1 MKSLPTL
8 REKLPGLCRAF
19 AHLWPYVRK
28 HRLLLAMSLAALIF
42 QAVCQALEPWPLK
55 YVFDALAHT
64 KRAGRLPD
72 LPALHNLSRGRL
84 IALGTL
90 AILTIAGLR
99 VLADYAGSIGLAV
112 LGNRV
117 LTRVRGDLYR
127 HLQRLPLAFHTR
139 SRSGELV
146 LRVIADIN
154 QFKSVLIDAAL
165 PLAARLL
172 VLVLMF
178 GMMFWLNWKLTLVVL
193 AMLPLFGLSTL
204 RLSRRVQ
211 HSAKAQ
217 RKRDGSMAATA
228 TETMGAIQ
236 LVQALSLEEHFAAQ
250 FTRQN
255 QESQKEDVKALR
267 WSAAL
272 GRGIGFLIAACTA
285 AVLWFGAR
293 LVLRGELTPGE
304 LLIFLA
310 YMRST
315 LKPVQELSRV
325 SSRLARGTAAGER
338 VFDLLETPLEVHD
351 LPGAVAAPPFQGAV
365 RFDQVRFAYQ
375 PGQRVLEGVDFEIAP
390 GRRVALVGPSGIG
403 KSTLVNLLLRFY
415 DPSEG
420 RVLIDGHD
428 VREYTLASLRAQ
440 ISVVLQDTVL
450 FATTVRDNI
459 GYGRPGSGTEAIEE
473 AARLANADE
482 FIRALPQGYNT
493 VLGERGVTLSGG
505 QRQRIAIA
513 RAALRRAPILVLDE
527 PTTGLDDDNERAVL
541 DALDDLAEDRT
552 AFFITHDLQLAA
564 RADLILYLEG
574 GRVVE
579 RGSHAELIQAGGR
592 YATLYTQQLPLAAS
606 PPAVNGTPFPLS
618 SALATGRSAGRST
631 TTDDSSAARQL
642 R

>member
-8 REKLPGLCRAF
+8 HEKLPGLRRVL

-28 HRLLLAMSLAALIF
+28 HRLLLAVSLAALVF

-55 YVFDALAHT
+55 YVFDTLAHT
-64 KRAGRLPD
+64 KRAGRLPEFS
-72 LPALHNLSRGRL
+72 ALHSLSRGRL
-84 IALGTL
+84 ISLGAL
-90 AILTIAGLR
+90 AFLTIAGLR
-99 VLADYAGSIGLAV
+99 VLADYAGSVGLAI

-117 LTRVRGDLYR
+117 LTRIRGELYR

-146 LRVIADIN
+146 LRVIGDVN

-165 PLAARLL
+165 PLATRLL
-172 VLVLMF
+172 VLVLMI
-178 GMMFWLNWKLTLVVL
+178 GVMFWLNWKLTLVVL
-193 AMLPLFGLSTL
+193 AMLPVFGLSTL
-204 RLSRRVQ
+204 RVTRRVQ
-211 HSAKAQ
+211 QSVRAQ
-217 RKRDGSMAATA
+217 RQRDGSMAATA

-236 LVQALSLEEHFAAQ
+236 LVQALSLEEHFAEQ
-250 FTRQN
+250 FSRQN
-255 QESQKEDVKALR
+255 KESQKQDIKALR

-272 GRGIGFLIAACTA
+272 SRGIGLLIAACSA
-285 AVLWFGAR
+285 AVLWFGGR

-304 LLIFLA
+304 LLIFLT
-310 YMRST
+310 YLRRT
-315 LKPVQELSRV
+315 LKPVEELSRV

-338 VFDLLETPLEVHD
+338 VLDLLETPLEVHD
-351 LPGAVAAPPFQGAV
+351 LPGAVPAPPFRGAV
-365 RFDQVRFAYQ
+365 RFEQVKFAYQ
-375 PGQRVLEGVDFEIAP
+375 SGQQVLESIDFEVAP

-450 FATTVRDNI
+450 FAASVRDNI
-459 GYGRPGSGTEAIEE
+459 GYGAPGLGTEAIEE

-482 FIRALPQGYNT
+482 FIRALPEGYNT

-527 PTTGLDDDNERAVL
+527 PTTGLDDENERAVL
-541 DALDDLAEDRT
+541 EALDGLAEGRT

-564 RADLILYLEG
+564 RADLILYLEE

-592 YATLYTQQLPLAAS
+592 YALLYTQQATLLTSQPAA
-606 PPAVNGTPFPLS
+606 NGAPFRSS
-618 SALATGRSAGRST
+618 SALEAGRDRGRPAHDANQGSG
-631 TTDDSSAARQL
+631 
-642 R
+642 